1 MIISGARRIDY
12 ASLGARVLKAAGGF
26 AAAGIGAGDCV
37 GIMLRN
43 DIAFFEAVAGTTGC
57 GGSIVP
63 INWHMKAEEVGYILR
78 DSAAKALVIHAD
90 LVAQIADGI
99 PPGVRVLVVP
109 TPPEVAAAYHL
120 TPPYDV
126 QGVLGAT
133 DWNTWVDAQPDYA
146 GPLQRGGAM
155 IYTSGTTGV
164 PKGVRRGTPKPEM
177 LAGLDRVGAL
187 TYGLKA
193 DDNITVL
200 MNGPM
205 YHSAPYSYA
214 TMAWRNRC
222 TIVLQPRFD
231 PEDLLRLIEAH
242 RVTHMHMVPT
252 MFVRLLRL
260 PEEVKRKYDL
270 SSLRFIVHGAA
281 PCPPAVKRAMIEWWG
296 PVINEYYGST
306 ETGVPVWHSSA
317 EALAKP
323 GTVGRAIT
331 GGIVRIFDA
340 DGRAL
345 PPGEVGE
352 VYIRQTYLTDFTY
365 HHNDQARA
373 DVEREG
379 LVTVGDVGYLDA
391 DGYLFLC
398 DRKRDMVISG
408 GVNIYPAEIE
418 QVLIGMPGVKDC
430 AVFGIPDDEYG
441 EALCAAIEP
450 EAGVTLT
457 PEAVRTFLT
466 SHMANYKV
474 PKLVTFHDSL
484 PREDTGKIFKR
495 RLREPYWAGRDRRI

>member
-1 MIISGARRIDY
+1 MIISGERRIDY
-12 ASLGARVLKAAGGF
+12 TTLGARIVKAAGGF
-26 AAAGIGAGDCV
+26 AAAGIGPGDCV

-57 GGSIVP
+57 GGNIVP
-63 INWHMKAEEVGYILR
+63 INWHMKAEEVSYILR
-78 DSAAKALVIHAD
+78 DSAAKALVIHED
-90 LVAQIADGI
+90 LVAQVATGLPVGLRMFI
-99 PPGVRVLVVP
+99 VP

-120 TPPYDV
+120 APPFPQPAGLAAY
-126 QGVLGAT
+126 
-133 DWNTWVDAQPDYA
+133 DWNNWRDAQPDYE
-146 GPLQRGGAM
+146 GQLQRGGAM

-193 DDNITVL
+193 DDDITVL

-222 TIVLQPRFD
+222 NIVLQPRFD
-231 PEDLLRLIEAH
+231 PEDLLRLIEQH

-260 PEEVKRKYDL
+260 PDAVKRRYDL

-281 PCPPAVKRAMIEWWG
+281 PCPPAVKRAMIDWWG

-306 ETGVPVWHSSA
+306 ETGVPVWHSAA

-323 GTVGRAIT
+323 GTVGKAIA
-331 GGIVRIFDA
+331 GGIVRIYDPQ
-340 DGRAL
+340 GRAL
-345 PPGEVGE
+345 GPNEVGE

-365 HHNDQARA
+365 HHNAQARA

-379 LVTVGDVGYLDA
+379 LVTVGDVGYLDE

-418 QVLIGMPGVKDC
+418 QVLIGMVGVKDC

-441 EALCAAIEP
+441 EQLCAAIEP
-450 EAGVTLT
+450 EAGAALT
-457 PEAVRTFLT
+457 ADAVRAFLT
-466 SHMANYKV
+466 QHMANYKV
-474 PKLVTFHDSL
+474 PKVVTFHASL

-495 RLREPYWAGRDRRI
+495 RLRDPYWAGRDRRI

>member
-1 MIISGARRIDY
+1 MIISGDRTIDY
-12 ASLGARVLKAAGGF
+12 GTLGARILKVAGGL
-26 AAAGIGAGDCV
+26 ATAGIGPGDCV
-37 GIMLRN
+37 AIMLRN

-57 GGSIVP
+57 GGNIVP

-78 DSAAKALVIHAD
+78 DSAAKVLVIHED
-90 LVAQIADGI
+90 LLGQVVEGVPA
-99 PPGVRVLVVP
+99 GVRILVVQ
-109 TPPEVAAAYHL
+109 TPPEVIAAYRL
-120 TPPYDV
+120 VPPF
-126 QGVLGAT
+126 AT
-133 DWNTWVDAQPDYA
+133 SAARTVEAWDDWRNAQADYA
-146 GPLQRGGAM
+146 GQLQRGGAM

-164 PKGVRRGTPKPEM
+164 PKGVRRSTPKPDM
-177 LAGLDRVGAL
+177 LAALDRVGAL
-187 TYGLKA
+187 TYGLKP
-193 DDNITVL
+193 DDGITVL

-222 TIVLQPRFD
+222 NVVLQPRFD
-231 PEDLLRLIEAH
+231 PEDLLRLIEKH

-260 PEEVKRKYDL
+260 PESVKQKYDL

-306 ETGVPVWHSSA
+306 ETGIPVWHTSA

-323 GTVGRAIT
+323 GTVGRAIQ
-331 GGIVRIFDA
+331 GGIVRILDA
-340 DGRAL
+340 EGRAL

-352 VYIRQTYLTDFTY
+352 VYVRQTYLSDFTY
-365 HHNDQARA
+365 HHNDEARS
-373 DVEREG
+373 DVERDG
-379 LVTVGDVGYLDA
+379 LVTVGDVGYLDE

-418 QVLIGMPGVKDC
+418 QVLIGMSGVKDC

-441 EALCAAIEP
+441 EQLCAAVEL
-450 EAGVTLT
+450 EADATCDAS
-457 PEAVRTFLT
+457 AVRAFLAQ
-466 SHMANYKV
+466 HMANYKV
-474 PKLVTFHDSL
+474 PKVVTFHASL

-495 RLREPYWAGRDRRI
+495 RLREPYWQGHDRRI